1 MKKSFIDNCKNIVFT
16 NDNPDNIRKV
26 MTCGKNVLICGI
38 KGVGKITNSIKAVKD
53 DENVYY
59 IGNPVDFEG
68 KRRPGSYEKY
78 IQYILFQ
85 KRDLR
90 IAEDINELL
99 GTNNRITIIID
110 EIYGRS
116 DEQLEQ
122 ISMILDMENIRV
134 MQIVGC
140 LKYMGK
146 LIDKIDVI
154 LQLHPDMAFVIDR
167 EFAKAICEK
176 LGKK

>member
-1 MKKSFIDNCKNIVFT
+1 MKKFFIDSCNNIVFT

-26 MTCGKNVLICGI
+26 MTRCKNVLICGI
-38 KGVGKITNSIKAVKD
+38 KGVGKITNSIKAIKD
-53 DENVYY
+53 NDNVYY

-85 KRDLR
+85 KNDIT
-90 IAEDINELL
+90 IAEDMDELL
-99 GTNNRITIIID
+99 KTTDEIILIID

-116 DEQLEQ
+116 DEQLRL
-122 ISMILDMENIRV
+122 ISRVLDMKNIRV
-134 MQIVGC
+134 LQIVGC
-140 LKYMGK
+140 LKYMGV

-154 LQLHPDMAFVIDR
+154 LQLHPDMAFAIDR
-167 EFAKAICEK
+167 DFAKAICDK